1 MKLNK
6 IVLLIALCLG
16 CVCQADAIS
25 SGVMAGHSAMDMEN
39 SRAYSRNG
47 DARAYVE
54 PISDPLEPMNRTF
67 HGLNKVLVDY
77 LVYPVGKV
85 YRLIVPVV
93 VSDCISN
100 FFNNLQYPLSLVNN
114 SAQGKFRYA
123 WSETERFV
131 INTTIGLGGIFDPA
145 ASWAGIPRRNED
157 FGQTFGHYGC
167 GPGYYL
173 NLPVMGPSNV
183 RDLIGMICG
192 IPFNISYVYSD
203 SSLSDMAFRSIGLVN
218 NVFISSPSYKYDLE
232 TSYDTYV
239 MMRTASVFM
248 REAQIREVAIPKG
261 MVSEPEESIGCMLL
275 NPKDPLFWE
284 KCDEH
289 RIQLPGADRSLPV
302 SCWPSAAGQHRLI
315 FILPGL
321 GGHRLSSAVCALAE
335 IYRNA
340 GWSVM
345 SLSSTM
351 HADYFL
357 GLERKGFP
365 GDFSVEATEL
375 PKVLELAMQSFNQK
389 YPDCAV
395 TSCSILGYSLGGL
408 NTLALASSELP
419 FTVDHFIAINPPRD
433 PAYALSRIDAFN
445 NIPQKWDPATRKQYS
460 HDLFLRVAHLLN
472 SNGADMSNLPI
483 SREESQFLIGLFMRL
498 PLADILQAM
507 GKERNTYVDNNEKND
522 DIAALIDFTWEDYLK
537 RAIFPQMQTE
547 GHQESF
553 EELSRKYRVDSMADR
568 LKNNTRLTVLHNE
581 NDFLLRNGDIE
592 WYRSILG
599 KRLIVQSRGSH
610 LGNIF
615 MPDYQKM
622 LLNLTGDKLRYPPEP
637 NTAWLKVRPKPL
649 SRRVR
654 F

>member
-6 IVLLIALCLG
+6 VVLLIALCLG
-16 CVCQADAIS
+16 CVCHADAIS
-25 SGVMAGHSAMDMEN
+25 SSVMAGQSTMDVEHG
-39 SRAYSRNG
+39 RGYSLNE

-54 PISDPLEPMNRTF
+54 PISDPLEPMNRAF
-67 HGLNKVLVDY
+67 HGLNKILVDY
-77 LVYPVGKV
+77 LLYPVGRV
-85 YRLIVPVV
+85 YRLVVPVV
-93 VSDCISN
+93 VSDCIGN
-100 FFNNLQYPLSLVNN
+100 FFDNLRYPLSLVNN
-114 SAQGKFRYA
+114 SAQGKFRHA
-123 WSETERFV
+123 WTETERFA
-131 INTTIGLGGIFDPA
+131 INSTIGLGGIFDPA
-145 ASWAGIPRRNED
+145 ASWAGIPRRTED
-157 FGQTFGHYGC
+157 FGQTFGYYGC

-183 RDLIGMICG
+183 RDLIGMVCG
-192 IPFNISYVYSD
+192 IPFNISFFYSD
-203 SSLSDMAFRSIGLVN
+203 SSLSDTMFRSIGLVN
-218 NVFISSPSYKYDLE
+218 NALVTSPSFKYYYE

-248 REAQIREVAIPKG
+248 REAQIRKVSVPKG
-261 MVSEPEESIGCMLL
+261 LVSDPEESIGCMLL
-275 NPKDPLFWE
+275 TPRDPLFWE

-302 SCWPSAAGQHRLI
+302 SCWPSVAGQHRLL

-321 GGHRLSSAVCALAE
+321 GGHRLSSSVCALAE

-357 GLERKGFP
+357 GLEHTGFP
-365 GDFSVEATEL
+365 GDFSVQKTEL
-375 PKVLELAMQSFNQK
+375 PKVLELAIQSFNQK
-389 YPDCAV
+389 YPDLAV
-395 TSCSILGYSLGGL
+395 TSCSILGYSLGAL

-445 NIPQKWDPATRKQYS
+445 NIPQKWDPSTRKQRTR
-460 HDLFLRVAHLLN
+460 DLFLRVAHVLN
-472 SNGADMSNLPI
+472 SKNSAMGNLPV

-507 GKERNTYVDNNEKND
+507 GKEREAYVDDNEKNG
-522 DIAALIDFTWEDYLK
+522 DIAALVDLSWEDYLK

-547 GHQESF
+547 GHQESY
-553 EELSRKYRVDSMADR
+553 EELSRKYRVDSMAEAMR
-568 LKNNTRLTVLHNE
+568 NNSRLTVLHNE

-592 WYRSILG
+592 WYRSVLG
-599 KRLIVQSRGSH
+599 KRLVVLPRGGH

-615 MPDYQKM
+615 TPDYKKM
-622 LLNLTGDKLRYPPEP
+622 LLNLTRDTLRYPPEP